1 MKGRGILKR
10 TKKETITESSRTTR
24 VKLYKSGKQW
34 VQCLLTRVGLLKIAT
49 HPAPHKVQLDES
61 EANLDSKSATLLK
74 GVLAAGAMIGGGTV
88 ASTGALAATTTGVQ
102 TTATNNAANSALAN
116 TDQVSLTSSN
126 NQGTTSQVTS
136 TSGSLSTS
144 ETSTSTS
151 ATSTSASLTS
161 NSTSAKESASTTSTT
176 SQTMSGTATSATSQT
191 INANSLVDTTTP
203 TTSNVDQLKQLV
215 AQANTFMAT
224 DSYKNADS
232 VYQQAYQAAI
242 AQYQAVLAKNQV
254 SESDASYGLSEL
266 QSLMTAINAGTTPTP
281 MVLASIPASSGL
293 GTPDTN
299 TKRGDTPAYWGQKG
313 DDKYKWIAGDENNRL
328 WWDINAYTS
337 QDTEQSIEYAKNNV
351 NIQTKDLGDGITQW
365 MITFY
370 PGKGIYYEGYEAS
383 KYGLQ
388 NGQMGFYLTKDYQI
402 NSDVNI
408 HASIIPGTSYSYW
421 GDGLTKQLKAGD
433 DVNPDKDIKFKPGNV
448 NKTNG
453 VISSTTNQYYQF
465 GRYADIRNMPD
476 NFNKI
481 VFTGIPGGSDKNYE
495 SFTSSNRFNEATIRD
510 RQNTKDIV
518 VNTAPFTTGFN
529 KDTIGTAM
537 YLESWGDRS
546 RSMNVSY
553 KVTFTTLHSN
563 ATQANLAAGDYNG
576 AFSGVYAIIN
586 SWQNPDFK
594 HLGGWYNL
602 QGQLV
607 GQEVYNLKVDDKAG
621 TGTIDSTIP
630 NSLTSE
636 SESASTSASE
646 SASTSASEFASTSA
660 SESASTSASESAS
673 TSASE
678 SASTSA
684 SESASTS
691 ASESAS
697 TSASESASTSASESA
712 STSASESA
720 STSASESASTSAS
733 ESASTSASESASTSA
748 SESASTSASES
759 ASTSASESAS
769 TSASESASTSASE
782 SASTSASESASTS
795 ASESASTSASESA
808 STSASESASTSA
820 SESAS
825 TSASESAS
833 TSASESASTS
843 ASELA
848 STSASKLA
856 SMSAS
861 ESASTSASESAST
874 SASEL
879 ASTSAE
885 ESTSLSASDSAS
897 LSGSDS
903 HKVDSQ
909 SVSTSQTTSLSD
921 DGLAKYDSESISQL
935 GSHVTTNADN
945 YVNLARP
952 VDPSATKTGKAVE
965 KLPQT
970 GNESAPA
977 TGLLGGLGILLAGLL
992 GRKKRRDQE
1001 DK

>member
-61 EANLDSKSATLLK
+61 EANLDSKSTTLLK

-88 ASTGALAATTTGVQ
+88 ASTGALAATTTEVQ
-102 TTATNNAANSALAN
+102 TTATNNATNSALAN
-116 TDQVSLTSSN
+116 TDHVSLT
-126 NQGTTSQVTS
+126 QGTTSQVTS

-161 NSTSAKESASTTSTT
+161 TSTSATSTSASLTSNSTSAKEPASTMSTT

-191 INANSLVDTTTP
+191 INANSLVDTTAP

-254 SESDASYGLSEL
+254 SESDASDGLSEL
-266 QSLMTAINAGTTPTP
+266 QTLMTVIDAGITPTP
-281 MVLASIPASSGL
+281 MVLASTPASSGL

-299 TKRGDTPAYWGQKG
+299 TEPGDTPAYWGVDVDTKNN
-313 DDKYKWIAGDENNRL
+313 KTYNYKWIAGDKNNRL
-328 WWDINAYTS
+328 WWDINAYTTR
-337 QDTEQSIEYAKNNV
+337 DTGQTTDYAKNNV
-351 NIQTKDLGDGITQW
+351 NIQTKDLGNGKTEW
-365 MITFY
+365 TVTFY
-370 PGKGIYYEGYEAS
+370 PKKGIWYEGYNPLD
-383 KYGLQ
+383 YGLR
-388 NGQMGFYLTKDYQI
+388 NGQMGFYLTKDYKI
-402 NSDVNI
+402 ISDVNVHI
-408 HASIIPGTSYSYW
+408 SLQPGTTYNYL
-421 GDGLTKQLKAGD
+421 GDNGLPSGLKVRNSASDLNSGN
-433 DVNPDKDIKFKPGNV
+433 VNPEADITFKPENV

-453 VISSTTNQYYQF
+453 VISDVKNDFYQY
-465 GRYADIRNMPD
+465 GRYADIWHMSNSDFD
-476 NFNKI
+476 NSVFSGKGSYKDDKI
-481 VFTGIPGGSDKNYE
+481 GYAFAHNNEFD
-495 SFTSSNRFNEATIRD
+495 EATVRD
-510 RQNTKDIV
+510 KQDTKDIV

-537 YLESWGDRS
+537 YFQSWGDNS
-546 RSMNVSY
+546 KTMNASY
-553 KVTFTTLHSN
+553 TVTFTTQHSN
-563 ATQANLAAGDYNG
+563 ADQADLAAGDYNG
-576 AFSGVYAIIN
+576 AFSGGYAIIN
-586 SWQNPDFK
+586 SWQNT
-594 HLGGWYNL
+594 WRNL

-607 GQEVYNLKVDDKAG
+607 GQEVYNLKIDDKAG

-636 SESASTSASE
+636 SESASTSASQ

-660 SESASTSASESAS
+660 SQSASTSASESAS

-684 SESASTS
+684 SESASTG
-691 ASESAS
+691 ASEPAS

-712 STSASESA
+712 STSA
-720 STSASESASTSAS
+720 
-733 ESASTSASESASTSA
+733 
-748 SESASTSASES
+748 
-759 ASTSASESAS
+759 
-769 TSASESASTSASE
+769 
-782 SASTSASESASTS
+782 
-795 ASESASTSASESA
+795 
-808 STSASESASTSA
+808 
-820 SESAS
+820 
-825 TSASESAS
+825 
-833 TSASESASTS
+833 
-843 ASELA
+843 
-848 STSASKLA
+848 
-856 SMSAS
+856 
-861 ESASTSASESAST
+861 
-874 SASEL
+874 
-879 ASTSAE
+879 E
-885 ESTSLSASDSAS
+885 ESTSLSESDSAS

-903 HKVDSQ
+903 HEVESQSFSTSDSASTSLSTSEMASLSGSDSQKVDSQ
-909 SVSTSQTTSLSD
+909 SVSTSQTTSLSE
-921 DGLAKYDSESISQL
+921 DGLAKYDSESIRQL
-935 GSHVTTNADN
+935 GSNVTTNADN